1 MTRNLFRT
9 IFLCCI
15 LMGYHPAAADQ
26 KLPESYGN
34 AGGAK
39 GSPATIISESFTLGP
54 SGETYAQQDTV
65 SEKTSPPPKD
75 LDTDTGPSDAE
86 KTKLFKLGDV
96 VVSASPRA
104 TPLKDENKMDR

>member
-1 MTRNLFRT
+1 MARNLFRT

-15 LMGYHPAAADQ
+15 LMGYHSAAAEQD
-26 KLPESYGN
+26 LLESFGG

-39 GSPATIISESFTLGP
+39 GSSATLSSKSFTVGL
-54 SGETYAQQDTV
+54 SGETYAQQDIV
-65 SEKTSPPPKD
+65 SEKKSPPQD

-86 KTKLFKLGDV
+86 KTKLFKLDDV
-96 VVSASPRA
+96 VVSASRRA